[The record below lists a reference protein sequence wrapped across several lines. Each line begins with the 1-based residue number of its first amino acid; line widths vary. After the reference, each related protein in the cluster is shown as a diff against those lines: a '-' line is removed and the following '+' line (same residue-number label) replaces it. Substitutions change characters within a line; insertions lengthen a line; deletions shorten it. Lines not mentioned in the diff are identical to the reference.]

1 MHYNENGSKRK
12 AKTKTGEA
20 RYTIL
25 FPKYKKGGHIVR
37 KIMEDSTYDE
47 CMQVLEDV

>member
-1 MHYNENGSKRK
+1 MHYSENCSKCQ

-25 FPKYKKGGHIVR
+25 FPRYKKGGNIVR
-37 KIMEDSTYDE
+37 KIMEDSTYGE